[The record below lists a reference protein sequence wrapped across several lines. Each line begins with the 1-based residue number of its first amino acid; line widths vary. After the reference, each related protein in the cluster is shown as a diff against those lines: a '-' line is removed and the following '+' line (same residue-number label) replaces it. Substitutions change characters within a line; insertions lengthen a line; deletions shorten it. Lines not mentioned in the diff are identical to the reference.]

1 MRTSN
6 SLRWLVVTLSAAMLF
21 AVASACGQAEAPVPP
36 TPVPVDVAAIVQQAM
51 EAQQPGVTA
60 DDMASAIQSALAAQP
75 GVTTEDVAA
84 EIAKALRAQPG
95 GVTSEEMAAA
105 ISSALAEQPG
115 VTTED
120 VASEIAKALREQP
133 GGVTSEEMAAAISSA
148 LAEQPGVTTEDVAAE
163 IAKALRAQPGG
174 VTEEQMTM
182 AIETALKAQPALS
195 QEDIQM
201 AVEAAVES
209 AVAAAAPAPPAA
221 MPMSEAQGTLNIG
234 FKELWAFNNSPLSA
248 EGNALVYAGN
258 ISSETLLKLNKD
270 VEVIPQTISEW
281 SVDDS
286 GSVWTLKVREGIQF
300 HKGWG
305 ELKAEDIVYTML
317 QSASPDSV
325 NTQQNVMER
334 LFAQDGGGPK
344 VIDDYTIEV
353 DTVTRQADFIYKLFI
368 PEVMATVSKKMF
380 QELGDEAAGPQG
392 VGTGSWEFVE
402 QRSGEYWKFEAVPD
416 HWRQSPEFAE
426 LMLRE
431 IPEEATRV
439 ANFKTGKLD
448 TFLMAFDSKPD
459 LDEIA
464 DIRYMAVANGGSTH
478 IGLHPNHYVG
488 MGEPDFEERRP
499 GAFNCLNDNACPWVS
514 PNPDLNSPEWERAR
528 KVREAMLI
536 AVDYQEVVDT
546 LLGGEGTPQSLWTWE
561 NRIRELNHEYRVR
574 PFDPERAKQLLRE
587 AGYEDGFHIEVTASI
602 RNIAAEE
609 ESCEAVAQY
618 WNDIGITTKINRVPA
633 STIIPIVQAR
643 EYVGLNCHGT
653 GGKIDPV
660 IILDAM
666 VSNAGW
672 SAGFDHPY
680 LEDELVPKLE
690 DVSSDAGHWIV
701 MNEIAGFIYE
711 NALDGG
717 FYSVNILWPLS
728 SNVNSWI
735 DDLQHGDPRS
745 LGSYEYAT
753 HRN

>member
-1 MRTSN
+1 MRVPN
-6 SLRWLVVTLSAAMLF
+6 SLRWLVVAISAAMLF
-21 AVASACGQAEAPVPP
+21 AVASACGQAEAPAPP

-51 EAQQPGVTA
+51 AAQQPGITA
-60 DDMASAIQSALAAQP
+60 DEVASAIQSALAAQP
-75 GVTTEDVAA
+75 GVTTGDVAD

-105 ISSALAEQPG
+105 ISGALAEQPG
-115 VTTED
+115 VTTDD
-120 VASEIAKALREQP
+120 VA
-133 GGVTSEEMAAAISSA
+133 V
-148 LAEQPGVTTEDVAAE
+148 E

-174 VTEEQMTM
+174 VTEEQMAM
-182 AIETALKAQPALS
+182 AIENALKAQQPGLS
-195 QEDIQM
+195 QEDIQSAIET
-201 AVEAAVES
+201 AVAS
-209 AVAAAAPAPPAA
+209 AVAAAVPAPAPPAA
-221 MPMSEAQGTLNIG
+221 MAMSEAEGTLNIG

-248 EGNALVYAGN
+248 ESNALVYAGN

-286 GSVWTLKVREGIQF
+286 GSVWTLKVREGVQF
-300 HKGWG
+300 HKDWG

-317 QSASPDSV
+317 QSASPDSI
-325 NTQQNVMER
+325 NTQQNRMEA
-334 LFAQDGGGPK
+334 LFTQEGGGTR

-353 DTVTRQADFIYKLFI
+353 DTVTRQADFIYKLFV
-368 PEVMATVSKKMF
+368 PEVLATVSKKMF
-380 QELGDEAAGPQG
+380 DEVGDEAAGPQG

-402 QRSGEYWKFEAVPD
+402 QRSGEYWKFQAVAD

-426 LMLRE
+426 LMLRQ

-439 ANFKTGKLD
+439 ANFKTDKLD
-448 TFLMAFDSKPD
+448 TFLMTFDSKRD
-459 LDEIA
+459 LDELP

-499 GAFNCLNDNACPWVS
+499 GAFNCLKDNACPWVS
-514 PNPDLNSPEWERAR
+514 PNPDINSPEWERAR

-546 LLGGEGTPQSLWTWE
+546 LIDGEGTPQSLWTWE
-561 NRIRELNHEYRVR
+561 NRVQELNHAYRVR
-574 PFDPERAKQLLRE
+574 PFDPERAKQLLQE

-602 RNIAAEE
+602 RNIAGEE

-680 LEDELVPKLE
+680 LEDELVPKLG
-690 DVSSDAGHWIV
+690 DVKSDAGHWIV

-728 SNVNSWI
+728 PRVNSWI
-735 DDLQHGDPRS
+735 DGLQHGDPRS

-753 HRN
+753 HR

>member
-6 SLRWLVVTLSAAMLF
+6 SLRWLVVTITAAMLF
-21 AVASACGQAEAPVPP
+21 AVATACGSAEAPAPP

-51 EAQQPGVTA
+51 AAQQPGITA
-60 DDMASAIQSALAAQP
+60 DEVASAIQSALAAQP

-84 EIAKALRAQPG
+84 EIAKALREQPG
-95 GVTSEEMAAA
+95 GVTSDEMAAA
-105 ISSALAEQPG
+105 ISGALAEQPG

-120 VASEIAKALREQP
+120 VA
-133 GGVTSEEMAAAISSA
+133 T
-148 LAEQPGVTTEDVAAE
+148 E

-174 VTEEQMTM
+174 VTEEQMAM
-182 AIETALKAQPALS
+182 AIESALKAQQPGLS
-195 QEDIQM
+195 QEDIQSAIET
-201 AVEAAVES
+201 AVAS
-209 AVAAAAPAPPAA
+209 AVAAAVPAPAPPAA
-221 MPMSEAQGTLNIG
+221 MAMSEAQGTLNIG

-248 EGNALVYAGN
+248 EANALVYVGN
-258 ISSETLLKLNKD
+258 TSSETLLKLNKD
-270 VEVIPQTISEW
+270 VEVIPQTITEW
-281 SVDDS
+281 SVDDTS
-286 GSVWTLKVREGIQF
+286 SVWTLKVREGVQF
-300 HKGWG
+300 HKDWG
-305 ELKAEDIVYTML
+305 ELKAEDIVFTML
-317 QSASPDSV
+317 ETASPDTV

-334 LFAQDGGGPK
+334 LFAQEGGGTK

-368 PEVMATVSKKMF
+368 PEALATVSKKIF

-402 QRSGEYWKFEAVPD
+402 QRSGEYWRFQAVAD

-426 LMLRE
+426 LMLRA

-439 ANFKTGKLD
+439 ANFKTDKLD
-448 TFLMAFDSKPD
+448 TFLMAFDSKRD
-459 LDEIA
+459 LDDIA

-499 GAFNCLNDNACPWVS
+499 GAFNCLKDNACPWVS

-536 AVDYQEVVDT
+536 AIDYEEVVDT
-546 LLGGEGTPQSLWTWE
+546 LIDGEGTPQSLWTWE
-561 NRIRELNHEYRVR
+561 NRIRELNHAYRVR
-574 PFDPERAKQLLRE
+574 PFDPERAKQLLQE

-680 LEDELVPKLE
+680 LEDELVPKLGE
-690 DVSSDAGHWIV
+690 VKSDAGHWIV

-728 SNVNSWI
+728 PRVNTWI
-735 DDLQHGDPRS
+735 DGLQHGDPRS

-753 HRN
+753 HR

>member
-1 MRTSN
+1 MRTST
-6 SLRWLVVTLSAAMLF
+6 SLRWLVVTLSVAMLF

-51 EAQQPGVTA
+51 EAQQPGITA
-60 DDMASAIQSALAAQP
+60 DEVASAIQSALAAQP
-75 GVTTEDVAA
+75 GVTTEDVA
-84 EIAKALRAQPG
+84 
-95 GVTSEEMAAA
+95 T
-105 ISSALAEQPG
+105 
-115 VTTED
+115 
-120 VASEIAKALREQP
+120 EIAKALREQP

-148 LAEQPGVTTEDVAAE
+148 LAEQPGVTTEDVATE

-182 AIETALKAQPALS
+182 AIETALKAQPGLS

-209 AVAAAAPAPPAA
+209 AVAAAVPAPPDA
-221 MPMSEAQGTLNIG
+221 MAMSEAQGTLNIG

-248 EGNALVYAGN
+248 EGNALVYVGN

-270 VEVIPQTISEW
+270 VEVVPQTITEW

-300 HKGWG
+300 HKDWG

-317 QSASPDSV
+317 QSASPDTV

-334 LFAQDGGGPK
+334 LFAQEGGGPK

-392 VGTGSWEFVE
+392 VGTGPWEFVE
-402 QRSGEYWKFEAVPD
+402 QRSGEYWKFEAVAD
-416 HWRQSPEFAE
+416 HWRQPPDFAE
-426 LMLRE
+426 LMLRQ

-448 TFLMAFDSKPD
+448 TFLMAFDSKRD
-459 LDEIA
+459 LDELP

-488 MGEPDFEERRP
+488 MGEADFQERRP
-499 GAFNCLNDNACPWVS
+499 GAFNCLKDDACPWVS

-536 AVDYQEVVDT
+536 AIDYEEVVDT
-546 LLGGEGTPQSLWTWE
+546 LLDGEGTPQSLWTWE

-574 PFDPERAKQLLRE
+574 PFDPERAKQLLKE

-672 SAGFDHPY
+672 SAGFDYPY

-690 DVSSDAGHWIV
+690 EVRSDAGHWIV

-728 SNVNSWI
+728 PRVNSWI
-735 DDLQHGDPRS
+735 DGLQHGDPRS

>member
-1 MRTSN
+1 MHTSI
-6 SLRWLVVTLSAAMLF
+6 SLRWLVVAISSIMLIS
-21 AVASACGQAEAPVPP
+21 VATACGQAEAPVPP

-51 EAQQPGVTA
+51 AAQQPGITA
-60 DDMASAIQSALAAQP
+60 DEVASAIQSALAAQP

-84 EIAKALRAQPG
+84 EISKALRAQPG
-95 GVTSEEMAAA
+95 GVTSDEMAAA
-105 ISSALAEQPG
+105 ISGALAEQPG
-115 VTTED
+115 VTTDD
-120 VASEIAKALREQP
+120 VA
-133 GGVTSEEMAAAISSA
+133 V
-148 LAEQPGVTTEDVAAE
+148 E

-174 VTEEQMTM
+174 VTEEQMAM
-182 AIETALKAQPALS
+182 AIENALKAQQPGLS
-195 QEDIQM
+195 QEDIESAIET
-201 AVEAAVES
+201 AVAS
-209 AVAAAAPAPPAA
+209 AVAAAVPAPAPPAA
-221 MPMSEAQGTLNIG
+221 MAMSEAQGTLNIG
-234 FKELWAFNNSPLSA
+234 FKELWAFNISPLSG

-258 ISSETLLKLNKD
+258 ISSETPLKLNKD
-270 VEVIPQTISEW
+270 VEVIPQTVTEW

-286 GSVWTLKVREGIQF
+286 GSVWTLKVREGVQF

-305 ELKAEDIVYTML
+305 ELRADDLVYTML
-317 QSASPDSV
+317 QSASPDTTL
-325 NTQQNVMER
+325 TQQNVMER
-334 LFAQDGGGPK
+334 LFTADGGGTR
-344 VIDDYTIEV
+344 VVDDYTIEV
-353 DTVTRQADFIYKLFI
+353 DTVTRQADFLYKLFV
-368 PEVMATVSKKMF
+368 PEVYATVSKKMF
-380 QELGDEAAGPQG
+380 DEVGDEAAGPQG

-402 QRSGEYWKFEAVPD
+402 QRSGEYWKFQAVAD

-426 LMLRE
+426 LMLRQ

-439 ANFKTGKLD
+439 ANFKTDKLD
-448 TFLMAFDSKPD
+448 TFLMAFDSKRD
-459 LDEIA
+459 LDELP

-499 GAFNCLNDNACPWVS
+499 GAFNCLKDNACPWVS

-546 LLGGEGTPQSLWTWE
+546 LIDGEGTPQSLWTWE
-561 NRIRELNHEYRVR
+561 NRVQELNHAYRVR
-574 PFDPERAKQLLRE
+574 PFDPERAKQLLEE

-602 RNIAAEE
+602 RNIPGEE

-680 LEDELVPKLE
+680 LEDELVPKLGE
-690 DVSSDAGHWIV
+690 VRSDAGHWIV
-701 MNEIAGFIYE
+701 MNEIGGFIYE

-728 SNVNSWI
+728 PRVNSWI

-745 LGSYEYAT
+745 LGSYEYTT
-753 HRN
+753 HRK

>member
-1 MRTSN
+1 MRVPN
-6 SLRWLVVTLSAAMLF
+6 SLRWLVVTLSSAMLF
-21 AVASACGQAEAPVPP
+21 AVASACGQAEAPAPP

-51 EAQQPGVTA
+51 AAQQPGITA
-60 DDMASAIQSALAAQP
+60 DEVASAIQSALAAQP
-75 GVTTEDVAA
+75 GVTTGDVAD

-105 ISSALAEQPG
+105 ISGALAEQPG
-115 VTTED
+115 VTTDD
-120 VASEIAKALREQP
+120 VA
-133 GGVTSEEMAAAISSA
+133 V
-148 LAEQPGVTTEDVAAE
+148 E

-174 VTEEQMTM
+174 VTEEQMAM
-182 AIETALKAQPALS
+182 AIENALKAQQPGLS
-195 QEDIQM
+195 QEDIQSAIET
-201 AVEAAVES
+201 AVAS
-209 AVAAAAPAPPAA
+209 AVAAAVPAPAPPAA
-221 MPMSEAQGTLNIG
+221 MAMSEAEGTLNIG

-248 EGNALVYAGN
+248 ESNALVYAGN

-286 GSVWTLKVREGIQF
+286 GSVWTLKVREGVQF
-300 HKGWG
+300 HKDWG

-317 QSASPDSV
+317 QSASPDSI
-325 NTQQNVMER
+325 NTQQNRMEA
-334 LFAQDGGGPK
+334 LFTQEGGGTR

-353 DTVTRQADFIYKLFI
+353 DTVTRQADFIYKLFV
-368 PEVMATVSKKMF
+368 PEVLATVSKKMF
-380 QELGDEAAGPQG
+380 DEVGDEAAGPQG

-402 QRSGEYWKFEAVPD
+402 QRSGEYWKFQAVAD

-426 LMLRE
+426 LMLRQ

-439 ANFKTGKLD
+439 ANFKTDKLD
-448 TFLMAFDSKPD
+448 TFLMTFDSKRD
-459 LDEIA
+459 LDELP

-499 GAFNCLNDNACPWVS
+499 GAFNCLKDNACPWVS
-514 PNPDLNSPEWERAR
+514 PNPDINSPEWERAR

-546 LLGGEGTPQSLWTWE
+546 LIDGEGTPQSLWTWE
-561 NRIRELNHEYRVR
+561 NRVQELNHAYRVR
-574 PFDPERAKQLLRE
+574 PFDPERAKQLLQE

-602 RNIAAEE
+602 RNIAGEE

-680 LEDELVPKLE
+680 LEDELVPKLG
-690 DVSSDAGHWIV
+690 DVKSDAGHWIV
-701 MNEIAGFIYE
+701 MNEIGGFIYE

-728 SNVNSWI
+728 PRVNSWI
-735 DDLQHGDPRS
+735 DGLQHGDPRS

-753 HRN
+753 HR

>member
-1 MRTSN
+1 MRISI
-6 SLRWLVVTLSAAMLF
+6 SLRWLVVAVSAAMLF
-21 AVASACGQAEAPVPP
+21 AVATACGQAEAPAQP
-36 TPVPVDVAAIVQQAM
+36 TAVPVDLAAIVQQAM
-51 EAQQPGVTA
+51 AAQQPGITA
-60 DDMASAIQSALAAQP
+60 DEVASAIQSALAAQP
-75 GVTTEDVAA
+75 GVTTEDVAT

-105 ISSALAEQPG
+105 ISGALAEQPG
-115 VTTED
+115 VTTDD
-120 VASEIAKALREQP
+120 VA
-133 GGVTSEEMAAAISSA
+133 V
-148 LAEQPGVTTEDVAAE
+148 E

-174 VTEEQMTM
+174 VTEEQMAM
-182 AIETALKAQPALS
+182 AIENALKAQQPGLS
-195 QEDIQM
+195 QEDIQSAIET
-201 AVEAAVES
+201 AVAS
-209 AVAAAAPAPPAA
+209 AVAAAVPAPAPPAA
-221 MPMSEAQGTLNIG
+221 MAMSEAEGTLNIG

-248 EGNALVYAGN
+248 ESNALVYAGN

-286 GSVWTLKVREGIQF
+286 GSVWTLKVREGVQF
-300 HKGWG
+300 HKDWG

-317 QSASPDSV
+317 QSASPDSI
-325 NTQQNVMER
+325 NTQQNRMEA
-334 LFAQDGGGPK
+334 LFTQEGGGTR

-353 DTVTRQADFIYKLFI
+353 DTVTRQADFIYKLFV
-368 PEVMATVSKKMF
+368 PEVLATVSKKMF
-380 QELGDEAAGPQG
+380 DEVGDEAAGPQG

-402 QRSGEYWKFEAVPD
+402 QRSGEYWKFQAVAD

-426 LMLRE
+426 LMLRQ

-439 ANFKTGKLD
+439 ANFKTDKLD
-448 TFLMAFDSKPD
+448 TFLMTFDSKRD
-459 LDEIA
+459 LDELP

-499 GAFNCLNDNACPWVS
+499 GAFNCLKDNACPWVS

-546 LLGGEGTPQSLWTWE
+546 LIDGEGTPQSLWTWE
-561 NRIRELNHEYRVR
+561 NRVQELNHAYRVR
-574 PFDPERAKQLLRE
+574 PFDPERAKQLLQE

-602 RNIAAEE
+602 RNIAGEE

-680 LEDELVPKLE
+680 LENELVPKLGE
-690 DVSSDAGHWIV
+690 VSSDAGHWIV

-728 SNVNSWI
+728 PRVNSWI
-735 DDLQHGDPRS
+735 DGLQHGDPRS

-753 HRN
+753 HR

>member
-1 MRTSN
+1 MRVHN

-21 AVASACGQAEAPVPP
+21 AVASACGQAEAPP

-84 EIAKALRAQPG
+84 
-95 GVTSEEMAAA
+95 
-105 ISSALAEQPG
+105 
-115 VTTED
+115 
-120 VASEIAKALREQP
+120 EIAKALREQP

-182 AIETALKAQPALS
+182 AIETALKAQPGLS

-209 AVAAAAPAPPAA
+209 AVAAAAPAPPDA
-221 MPMSEAQGTLNIG
+221 MAMSEAQGTLNIG

-248 EGNALVYAGN
+248 EGNALVYVGN

-270 VEVIPQTISEW
+270 VEVIPQTITEW

-286 GSVWTLKVREGIQF
+286 GSVWTLKVREGVQF
-300 HKGWG
+300 HKDWG

-317 QSASPDSV
+317 QSASPDTV

-334 LFAQDGGGPK
+334 LFAQEGGGPK

-392 VGTGSWEFVE
+392 VGTGPWEFVE
-402 QRSGEYWKFEAVPD
+402 QRSGEYWKFEAVAD
-416 HWRQSPEFAE
+416 HWRQPPDFAE
-426 LMLRE
+426 LMLRQ

-448 TFLMAFDSKPD
+448 TFLMAFDSKRD
-459 LDEIA
+459 LDELP

-488 MGEPDFEERRP
+488 MGEADFEERRP
-499 GAFNCLNDNACPWVS
+499 GAFNCLKDNACPWVS

-536 AVDYQEVVDT
+536 AIDYEEVVDT
-546 LLGGEGTPQSLWTWE
+546 LLDGEGTPQSLWTWE

-690 DVSSDAGHWIV
+690 EVKSAAGHWIV

-728 SNVNSWI
+728 PRVNSWI
-735 DDLQHGDPRS
+735 DGLQHGDPRS

>member
-1 MRTSN
+1 MRVPN
-6 SLRWLVVTLSAAMLF
+6 SLRWLVVAISAAMLF
-21 AVASACGQAEAPVPP
+21 AVATACGQAEAPAPP

-51 EAQQPGVTA
+51 AAQQPGITA
-60 DDMASAIQSALAAQP
+60 DEVASAIQSALAAQP
-75 GVTTEDVAA
+75 GVTTGDVAD

-105 ISSALAEQPG
+105 ISGALAEQPG
-115 VTTED
+115 VTTDD
-120 VASEIAKALREQP
+120 VA
-133 GGVTSEEMAAAISSA
+133 V
-148 LAEQPGVTTEDVAAE
+148 E

-174 VTEEQMTM
+174 VTEEQMAM
-182 AIETALKAQPALS
+182 AIENALKAQQPGLS
-195 QEDIQM
+195 QEDIQSAIET
-201 AVEAAVES
+201 AVAS
-209 AVAAAAPAPPAA
+209 AVAAAVPAPAPPAA
-221 MPMSEAQGTLNIG
+221 MAMSEAEGTLNIG

-248 EGNALVYAGN
+248 ESNALVYAGN

-286 GSVWTLKVREGIQF
+286 GSVWTLKVREGVQF
-300 HKGWG
+300 HKDWG

-317 QSASPDSV
+317 QSASPDSI
-325 NTQQNVMER
+325 NTQQNRMEA
-334 LFAQDGGGPK
+334 LFTQEGGGTR

-353 DTVTRQADFIYKLFI
+353 DTVTRQADFIYKLFV
-368 PEVMATVSKKMF
+368 PEVLATVSKKMF
-380 QELGDEAAGPQG
+380 DEVGDEAAGPQG

-402 QRSGEYWKFEAVPD
+402 QRSGEYWKFQAVAD

-426 LMLRE
+426 LMLRQ

-439 ANFKTGKLD
+439 ANFKTDKLD
-448 TFLMAFDSKPD
+448 TFLMTFDSKRD
-459 LDEIA
+459 LDELP

-499 GAFNCLNDNACPWVS
+499 GAFNCLKDNACPWVS

-546 LLGGEGTPQSLWTWE
+546 LIDGEGTPQSLWTWE
-561 NRIRELNHEYRVR
+561 NRVQELNHAYRVR
-574 PFDPERAKQLLRE
+574 PFDPERAKQLLQE

-602 RNIAAEE
+602 RNIAGEE

-680 LEDELVPKLE
+680 LEDELVPKLGE
-690 DVSSDAGHWIV
+690 VKSDAGHWIV

-728 SNVNSWI
+728 PRVNSWI
-735 DDLQHGDPRS
+735 DGLQHGDPRS

-753 HRN
+753 HR

>member
-1 MRTSN
+1 MRTSI
-6 SLRWLVVTLSAAMLF
+6 SLRWLVVAISAAMLF
-21 AVASACGQAEAPVPP
+21 AVATACGQAAAPAPP

-51 EAQQPGVTA
+51 AAQQPGITA
-60 DDMASAIQSALAAQP
+60 DEVASAIQSALAAQP
-75 GVTTEDVAA
+75 GVTTEEVGA

-95 GVTSEEMAAA
+95 GVTSEEMATA
-105 ISSALAEQPG
+105 ISGALAEQPG

-120 VASEIAKALREQP
+120 VA
-133 GGVTSEEMAAAISSA
+133 V
-148 LAEQPGVTTEDVAAE
+148 E

-174 VTEEQMTM
+174 VTEEQMAM
-182 AIETALKAQPALS
+182 AIENALKAQQPGLS
-195 QEDIQM
+195 QEDIQS
-201 AVEAAVES
+201 AVETAVASAVVAAVP
-209 AVAAAAPAPPAA
+209 APAPPDA
-221 MPMSEAQGTLNIG
+221 MAMSEAQGTINIG

-248 EGNALVYAGN
+248 EANALVYVGN
-258 ISSETLLKLNKD
+258 TSSETLLKLNKD
-270 VEVIPQTISEW
+270 VEIIPQTITEW
-281 SVDDS
+281 SVDDTS
-286 GSVWTLKVREGIQF
+286 SVWTLKVREGVQF
-300 HKGWG
+300 HKDWG
-305 ELKAEDIVYTML
+305 ELKAEDIVFTML
-317 QSASPDSV
+317 QSASLDTV

-334 LFAQDGGGPK
+334 LFTQEGGGTR
-344 VIDDYTIEV
+344 VVDDYTIEV
-353 DTVTRQADFIYKLFI
+353 DTVTRQADFLYKLFI
-368 PEVMATVSKKMF
+368 PEVLATVSKKMF
-380 QELGDEAAGPQG
+380 EELGDEAAGPQG

-402 QRSGEYWKFEAVPD
+402 QRSGEYWKFQAVAD

-426 LMLRE
+426 LMLRA

-439 ANFKTGKLD
+439 ANFKTDKLD
-448 TFLMAFDSKPD
+448 TFLMAFDSKRD
-459 LDEIA
+459 LDELP

-488 MGEPDFEERRP
+488 MGESDFEERRP
-499 GAFNCLNDNACPWVS
+499 GAFNCLKDNACPWVS

-536 AVDYQEVVDT
+536 AIDYEEVVDT
-546 LLGGEGTPQSLWTWE
+546 LLDGEGTPQSLWTWE
-561 NRIRELNHEYRVR
+561 NRIRELNHAYRVR
-574 PFDPERAKQLLRE
+574 PFDPERAKQLLKE
-587 AGYEDGFHIEVTASI
+587 AGYEDGFNIEVTASI

-618 WNDIGITTKINRVPA
+618 WNDIGISTKINRVPA

-672 SAGFDHPY
+672 SAGFDHTY
-680 LEDELVPKLE
+680 LEDELVPKLGE
-690 DVSSDAGHWIV
+690 VKSDAGHWIV
-701 MNEIAGFIYE
+701 MNEIAGFIYG

-728 SNVNSWI
+728 PRVNSWI
-735 DDLQHGDPRS
+735 DSLQHGDPRS

-753 HRN
+753 HR

>member
-1 MRTSN
+1 MRVPN
-6 SLRWLVVTLSAAMLF
+6 SLRWLVVTLSSAMLF
-21 AVASACGQAEAPVPP
+21 AVASACGQAEAPAPP

-51 EAQQPGVTA
+51 AAQQPGITA
-60 DDMASAIQSALAAQP
+60 DEVASAIQSALAAQP
-75 GVTTEDVAA
+75 GVTTGDVAD

-105 ISSALAEQPG
+105 ISGALAEQPG
-115 VTTED
+115 VTTDD
-120 VASEIAKALREQP
+120 VA
-133 GGVTSEEMAAAISSA
+133 V
-148 LAEQPGVTTEDVAAE
+148 E

-174 VTEEQMTM
+174 VTEEQMAM
-182 AIETALKAQPALS
+182 AIENALKAQQPGLS
-195 QEDIQM
+195 QEDIQSAIET
-201 AVEAAVES
+201 AVAS
-209 AVAAAAPAPPAA
+209 AVAAAVPAPAPPAA
-221 MPMSEAQGTLNIG
+221 MAMSEAEGTLNIG

-248 EGNALVYAGN
+248 ESNALVYAGN

-286 GSVWTLKVREGIQF
+286 GSVWTLNVREGVQF
-300 HKGWG
+300 HKDWG

-317 QSASPDSV
+317 QSASPDSI
-325 NTQQNVMER
+325 NTQQNRMEA
-334 LFAQDGGGPK
+334 LFTQEGGGTR

-353 DTVTRQADFIYKLFI
+353 DTVTRQADFIYKLFV
-368 PEVMATVSKKMF
+368 PEVLATVSKKMF
-380 QELGDEAAGPQG
+380 DEVGDEAAGPQG

-402 QRSGEYWKFEAVPD
+402 QRSGEYWKFQAVAD

-426 LMLRE
+426 LMLRQ

-439 ANFKTGKLD
+439 ANFKTDKLD
-448 TFLMAFDSKPD
+448 TFLMTFDSKRD
-459 LDEIA
+459 LDELP

-499 GAFNCLNDNACPWVS
+499 GAFNCLKDNACPWVS
-514 PNPDLNSPEWERAR
+514 PNPDINSPEWERAR

-546 LLGGEGTPQSLWTWE
+546 LIDGEGTPQSLWTWE
-561 NRIRELNHEYRVR
+561 NRVQELNHAYRVR
-574 PFDPERAKQLLRE
+574 PFDPERAKQLLQE

-602 RNIAAEE
+602 RNIAGEE

-680 LEDELVPKLE
+680 LEDELVPKLG
-690 DVSSDAGHWIV
+690 DVKSDAGHWIV

-728 SNVNSWI
+728 PRVNSWI
-735 DDLQHGDPRS
+735 DGLQHGDPRS

-753 HRN
+753 HR

>member
-1 MRTSN
+1 MRVPN
-6 SLRWLVVTLSAAMLF
+6 SLRWLVVTLSSAMLF
-21 AVASACGQAEAPVPP
+21 AVASACGQAEAPAPP

-51 EAQQPGVTA
+51 AAQQPGITA
-60 DDMASAIQSALAAQP
+60 DEVASAIQSALAAQP
-75 GVTTEDVAA
+75 GVTTGDVAD

-105 ISSALAEQPG
+105 ISGALAEQPG
-115 VTTED
+115 VTTDD
-120 VASEIAKALREQP
+120 VA
-133 GGVTSEEMAAAISSA
+133 V
-148 LAEQPGVTTEDVAAE
+148 E

-174 VTEEQMTM
+174 VTEEQMAM
-182 AIETALKAQPALS
+182 AIENALKAQQPGLS
-195 QEDIQM
+195 QEDIQSAIET
-201 AVEAAVES
+201 AVAS
-209 AVAAAAPAPPAA
+209 AVAAAVPAPAPPAA
-221 MPMSEAQGTLNIG
+221 MAMSEAEGTLNIG

-248 EGNALVYAGN
+248 ESNALVYAGN

-286 GSVWTLKVREGIQF
+286 GSVWTLKVREGVQF
-300 HKGWG
+300 HKDWG

-317 QSASPDSV
+317 QSASPDSI
-325 NTQQNVMER
+325 NTQQNRMEA
-334 LFAQDGGGPK
+334 LFTQEGGGTR

-353 DTVTRQADFIYKLFI
+353 DTVTRQADFIYKLFV
-368 PEVMATVSKKMF
+368 PEVLATVSKKMF
-380 QELGDEAAGPQG
+380 DEVGDEAAGPQG

-402 QRSGEYWKFEAVPD
+402 QRSGEYWKFQAVAD

-426 LMLRE
+426 LMLRQ

-439 ANFKTGKLD
+439 ANFKTDKLD
-448 TFLMAFDSKPD
+448 TFLMTFDSKRD
-459 LDEIA
+459 LDELP

-499 GAFNCLNDNACPWVS
+499 GAFNCLKDNACPWVS

-546 LLGGEGTPQSLWTWE
+546 LIDGEGTPQSLWTWE
-561 NRIRELNHEYRVR
+561 NRVQELNHAYRVR
-574 PFDPERAKQLLRE
+574 PFDPERAKQLLQE

-602 RNIAAEE
+602 RNIAGEE

-680 LEDELVPKLE
+680 LEDELVPKLG
-690 DVSSDAGHWIV
+690 DVKSDAGHWIV

-728 SNVNSWI
+728 PRVNSWI
-735 DDLQHGDPRS
+735 DGLQHGDPRS

-753 HRN
+753 HR

>member
-1 MRTSN
+1 MRVPN
-6 SLRWLVVTLSAAMLF
+6 SLRWLVVAISAAMLF
-21 AVASACGQAEAPVPP
+21 AVASACGQAEAPAPP

-51 EAQQPGVTA
+51 AAQQPGITA
-60 DDMASAIQSALAAQP
+60 DEVASAIQSALAAQP
-75 GVTTEDVAA
+75 GVTTEDVAT

-105 ISSALAEQPG
+105 ISGALAEQPG
-115 VTTED
+115 VTTDD
-120 VASEIAKALREQP
+120 VA
-133 GGVTSEEMAAAISSA
+133 V
-148 LAEQPGVTTEDVAAE
+148 E

-174 VTEEQMTM
+174 VTEEQMAM
-182 AIETALKAQPALS
+182 AIENALKAQQPGLS
-195 QEDIQM
+195 QEDIQSAIET
-201 AVEAAVES
+201 AVAS
-209 AVAAAAPAPPAA
+209 AVAAAVPAPAPPAA
-221 MPMSEAQGTLNIG
+221 MAMSEAEGTLNIG

-248 EGNALVYAGN
+248 ESNALVYAGN

-286 GSVWTLKVREGIQF
+286 GSVWTLKVREGVQF
-300 HKGWG
+300 HKDWG

-317 QSASPDSV
+317 QSASPDSI
-325 NTQQNVMER
+325 NTQQNRMEA
-334 LFAQDGGGPK
+334 LFTQEGGGTR

-353 DTVTRQADFIYKLFI
+353 DTVTRQADFIYKLFV
-368 PEVMATVSKKMF
+368 PEVLATVSKKMF
-380 QELGDEAAGPQG
+380 DEVGDEAAGPQG

-402 QRSGEYWKFEAVPD
+402 QRSGEYWKFQAVAD

-426 LMLRE
+426 LMLRQ

-439 ANFKTGKLD
+439 ANFKTDKLD
-448 TFLMAFDSKPD
+448 TFLMTFDSKRD
-459 LDEIA
+459 LDELP

-499 GAFNCLNDNACPWVS
+499 GAFNCLKDNACPWVS

-546 LLGGEGTPQSLWTWE
+546 LIDGEGTPQSLWTWE
-561 NRIRELNHEYRVR
+561 NRVQELNHAYRVR
-574 PFDPERAKQLLRE
+574 PFDPERAKQLLQE

-602 RNIAAEE
+602 RNIAGEE

-680 LEDELVPKLE
+680 LEDELVPKLG
-690 DVSSDAGHWIV
+690 DVKSDAGHWIV

-728 SNVNSWI
+728 PRVNSWI
-735 DDLQHGDPRS
+735 DGLQHGDPRS

-753 HRN
+753 HR

>member
-1 MRTSN
+1 
-6 SLRWLVVTLSAAMLF
+6 MLF
-21 AVASACGQAEAPVPP
+21 AVASACGQAEAPP
-36 TPVPVDVAAIVQQAM
+36 TPVPVDVAAIVRQAM

-84 EIAKALRAQPG
+84 EIAKALREQPG
-95 GVTSEEMAAA
+95 GVTSDEMAAA

-120 VASEIAKALREQP
+120 VA
-133 GGVTSEEMAAAISSA
+133 T
-148 LAEQPGVTTEDVAAE
+148 E

-182 AIETALKAQPALS
+182 AIETALKAQPGLS

-209 AVAAAAPAPPAA
+209 AVAAAVPAPQDTMA
-221 MPMSEAQGTLNIG
+221 MSEAQGTLNIG

-248 EGNALVYAGN
+248 EGNALVYVGN

-270 VEVIPQTISEW
+270 VEVIPQTITEW

-300 HKGWG
+300 HKDWG

-380 QELGDEAAGPQG
+380 EELGDEAAGPQG

-402 QRSGEYWKFEAVPD
+402 QRSGEYWRFEAVTD

-618 WNDIGITTKINRVPA
+618 WNNIGITTKINRVPA

-690 DVSSDAGHWIV
+690 EVSSDAGHWIV

-728 SNVNSWI
+728 SRVNSWI

>member
-1 MRTSN
+1 MRKSI
-6 SLRWLVVTLSAAMLF
+6 SLRWLVVAISAAMLF
-21 AVASACGQAEAPVPP
+21 AVATACGQAEAPAPP

-51 EAQQPGVTA
+51 AAQQPGITA
-60 DDMASAIQSALAAQP
+60 DEVASAIQSALAAQP
-75 GVTTEDVAA
+75 GVTTEDVAT

-105 ISSALAEQPG
+105 ISGALAEQPG
-115 VTTED
+115 VTTDD
-120 VASEIAKALREQP
+120 VA
-133 GGVTSEEMAAAISSA
+133 V
-148 LAEQPGVTTEDVAAE
+148 E

-174 VTEEQMTM
+174 VTEEQMAM
-182 AIETALKAQPALS
+182 AIENALKAQQPGLS
-195 QEDIQM
+195 QEDIQSAIET
-201 AVEAAVES
+201 AVAS
-209 AVAAAAPAPPAA
+209 AVAAAVPAPAPPAA
-221 MPMSEAQGTLNIG
+221 MAMSEAEGTLNIG

-248 EGNALVYAGN
+248 ESNALVYAGN

-286 GSVWTLKVREGIQF
+286 GSVWTLKVREGVQF
-300 HKGWG
+300 HKDWG

-317 QSASPDSV
+317 QSASPDSI
-325 NTQQNVMER
+325 NTQQNRMEA
-334 LFAQDGGGPK
+334 LFTQEGGGTR

-353 DTVTRQADFIYKLFI
+353 DTVTRQADFIYKLFV
-368 PEVMATVSKKMF
+368 PEVLATVSKKMF
-380 QELGDEAAGPQG
+380 DEVGDEAAGPQG

-402 QRSGEYWKFEAVPD
+402 QRSGEYWKFQAVAD

-426 LMLRE
+426 LMLRQ

-439 ANFKTGKLD
+439 ANFKTDKLD
-448 TFLMAFDSKPD
+448 TFLMTFDSKRD
-459 LDEIA
+459 LDELP

-499 GAFNCLNDNACPWVS
+499 GAFNCLKDNACPWVS

-546 LLGGEGTPQSLWTWE
+546 LIDGEGTPQSLWTWE
-561 NRIRELNHEYRVR
+561 NRVQELNHAYRVR
-574 PFDPERAKQLLRE
+574 PFDPERAKQLLQE

-602 RNIAAEE
+602 RNIAGEE

-680 LEDELVPKLE
+680 LEDELVPKLG
-690 DVSSDAGHWIV
+690 DVKSDAGHWIV

-728 SNVNSWI
+728 PRVNSWI
-735 DDLQHGDPRS
+735 DGLQHGDPRS

-753 HRN
+753 HR

>member
-1 MRTSN
+1 MRISI
-6 SLRWLVVTLSAAMLF
+6 SLRWLVVAISAAMLF
-21 AVASACGQAEAPVPP
+21 AVATACGQAQAPAPP

-51 EAQQPGVTA
+51 AAQQPGITA
-60 DDMASAIQSALAAQP
+60 DEVASAIQSALAAQP
-75 GVTTEDVAA
+75 GVTTGDVAD
-84 EIAKALRAQPG
+84 EISKALRAQPG
-95 GVTSEEMAAA
+95 GVTSDEMAAA
-105 ISSALAEQPG
+105 ISGALAEQPG
-115 VTTED
+115 VTTDD
-120 VASEIAKALREQP
+120 VA
-133 GGVTSEEMAAAISSA
+133 V
-148 LAEQPGVTTEDVAAE
+148 E

-174 VTEEQMTM
+174 VTEEQMAM
-182 AIETALKAQPALS
+182 AIENALKAQQPGLS
-195 QEDIQM
+195 QEDIQSAIET
-201 AVEAAVES
+201 AVAS
-209 AVAAAAPAPPAA
+209 AVAAAVPAPAPPAA
-221 MPMSEAQGTLNIG
+221 MAMSEAEGTLNIG

-248 EGNALVYAGN
+248 ESNALVYAGN

-286 GSVWTLKVREGIQF
+286 GSVWTLKVREGVQF
-300 HKGWG
+300 HKDWG

-317 QSASPDSV
+317 QSASPDSI
-325 NTQQNVMER
+325 NTQQNRMEA
-334 LFAQDGGGPK
+334 LFTQEGGGTR

-353 DTVTRQADFIYKLFI
+353 DTVTRQADFIYKLFV
-368 PEVMATVSKKMF
+368 PEVLATVSKKMF
-380 QELGDEAAGPQG
+380 DEVGDEAAGPQG

-402 QRSGEYWKFEAVPD
+402 QRSGEYWKFQAVAD

-426 LMLRE
+426 LMLRQ

-439 ANFKTGKLD
+439 ANFKTDKLD
-448 TFLMAFDSKPD
+448 TFLMTFDSKRD
-459 LDEIA
+459 LDELP

-488 MGEPDFEERRP
+488 MGEPDFAERRP
-499 GAFNCLNDNACPWVS
+499 GAFNCLKDNACPWVS
-514 PNPDLNSPEWERAR
+514 PNPDINSPEWERAR

-546 LLGGEGTPQSLWTWE
+546 LIDGEGTPQSLWTWE
-561 NRIRELNHEYRVR
+561 NRVQELNHAYRVR
-574 PFDPERAKQLLRE
+574 PFDPERAKRLLQE

-602 RNIAAEE
+602 RNIAGEE

-680 LEDELVPKLE
+680 LEDELVPKLGE
-690 DVSSDAGHWIV
+690 VKSDAGHWIV

-728 SNVNSWI
+728 PRVNSWI
-735 DDLQHGDPRS
+735 DGLQHGDPRS

-753 HRN
+753 HR

>member
-1 MRTSN
+1 MRVPN
-6 SLRWLVVTLSAAMLF
+6 SLRWLVVAISAAMLF
-21 AVASACGQAEAPVPP
+21 AVASACGQAEAPAPP

-51 EAQQPGVTA
+51 AAQQPGITA
-60 DDMASAIQSALAAQP
+60 DEVASAIQSALAAQP
-75 GVTTEDVAA
+75 GVTTGDVAD

-105 ISSALAEQPG
+105 ISGALAEQPG
-115 VTTED
+115 VTTDD
-120 VASEIAKALREQP
+120 VA
-133 GGVTSEEMAAAISSA
+133 V
-148 LAEQPGVTTEDVAAE
+148 E

-174 VTEEQMTM
+174 VTEEQMAM
-182 AIETALKAQPALS
+182 AIENALKAQQPGLS
-195 QEDIQM
+195 QEDIQSAIET
-201 AVEAAVES
+201 AVAS
-209 AVAAAAPAPPAA
+209 AVAAAVPAPAPPAA
-221 MPMSEAQGTLNIG
+221 MAMSEAEGTLNIG

-248 EGNALVYAGN
+248 ESNALVYAGN

-286 GSVWTLKVREGIQF
+286 GSVWTLKVREGVQF
-300 HKGWG
+300 HKDWG

-317 QSASPDSV
+317 QSASPDSI
-325 NTQQNVMER
+325 NTQQNRMEA
-334 LFAQDGGGPK
+334 LFTQEGGGTR

-353 DTVTRQADFIYKLFI
+353 DTVTRQADFIYKLFV
-368 PEVMATVSKKMF
+368 PEVLATVSKKMF
-380 QELGDEAAGPQG
+380 DEVGDEAAGPQG

-402 QRSGEYWKFEAVPD
+402 QRSGEYWKFQAVAD

-426 LMLRE
+426 LMLRQ

-439 ANFKTGKLD
+439 ANFKTDKLD
-448 TFLMAFDSKPD
+448 TFLMTFDSKRD
-459 LDEIA
+459 LDELP

-499 GAFNCLNDNACPWVS
+499 GAFNCLKDNACPWVS

-546 LLGGEGTPQSLWTWE
+546 LIDGEGTPQSLWTWE
-561 NRIRELNHEYRVR
+561 NRVQELNHAYRVR
-574 PFDPERAKQLLRE
+574 PFDPERAKQLLQE

-602 RNIAAEE
+602 RNIAGEE

-680 LEDELVPKLE
+680 LEDELVPKLGE
-690 DVSSDAGHWIV
+690 VKSDAGHWIV

-728 SNVNSWI
+728 PRVNSWI
-735 DDLQHGDPRS
+735 DGLQHGDPRS

-753 HRN
+753 HRK

>member
-1 MRTSN
+1 MRTST
-6 SLRWLVVTLSAAMLF
+6 SLRWLVVSLSAAMLF
-21 AVASACGQAEAPVPP
+21 AVASACGQAEAPP

-84 EIAKALRAQPG
+84 EIAKALREQPG
-95 GVTSEEMAAA
+95 GVTSDEMAAA

-120 VASEIAKALREQP
+120 VAI
-133 GGVTSEEMAAAISSA
+133 
-148 LAEQPGVTTEDVAAE
+148 AE

-182 AIETALKAQPALS
+182 AIETALKAQPGLS

-209 AVAAAAPAPPAA
+209 AVAAAVPAPPDTMA
-221 MPMSEAQGTLNIG
+221 MSEAQGTLNIG

-248 EGNALVYAGN
+248 EGNALVYVGN

-270 VEVIPQTISEW
+270 VEVIPQTITEW

-300 HKGWG
+300 HKDWG

-380 QELGDEAAGPQG
+380 EELGDEAAGPQG

-402 QRSGEYWKFEAVPD
+402 QRSGEYWRFEAVTD

-690 DVSSDAGHWIV
+690 EVSSDAGHWIV

-728 SNVNSWI
+728 SRVNSWI

>member
-1 MRTSN
+1 M
-6 SLRWLVVTLSAAMLF
+6 
-21 AVASACGQAEAPVPP
+21 
-36 TPVPVDVAAIVQQAM
+36 
-51 EAQQPGVTA
+51 
-60 DDMASAIQSALAAQP
+60 
-75 GVTTEDVAA
+75 
-84 EIAKALRAQPG
+84 
-95 GVTSEEMAAA
+95 
-105 ISSALAEQPG
+105 
-115 VTTED
+115 
-120 VASEIAKALREQP
+120 
-133 GGVTSEEMAAAISSA
+133 
-148 LAEQPGVTTEDVAAE
+148 
-163 IAKALRAQPGG
+163 
-174 VTEEQMTM
+174 
-182 AIETALKAQPALS
+182 
-195 QEDIQM
+195 
-201 AVEAAVES
+201 
-209 AVAAAAPAPPAA
+209 
-221 MPMSEAQGTLNIG
+221 
-234 FKELWAFNNSPLSA
+234 
-248 EGNALVYAGN
+248 
-258 ISSETLLKLNKD
+258 
-270 VEVIPQTISEW
+270 
-281 SVDDS
+281 
-286 GSVWTLKVREGIQF
+286 
-300 HKGWG
+300 
-305 ELKAEDIVYTML
+305 
-317 QSASPDSV
+317 
-325 NTQQNVMER
+325 
-334 LFAQDGGGPK
+334 
-344 VIDDYTIEV
+344 
-353 DTVTRQADFIYKLFI
+353 TRQADFIYKLFI

-402 QRSGEYWKFEAVPD
+402 QRSGEYWRFEAVTD

-439 ANFKTGKLD
+439 ANFKTGRLD

-499 GAFNCLNDNACPWVS
+499 GAFNCLNDEACPWVS

-690 DVSSDAGHWIV
+690 EVSSDAGHWIV

-728 SNVNSWI
+728 SRVNSWI

>member
-1 MRTSN
+1 MRVPN
-6 SLRWLVVTLSAAMLF
+6 SLRWLVVAISAAMLF
-21 AVASACGQAEAPVPP
+21 AVASACGQAEAPAPP

-51 EAQQPGVTA
+51 AAQQPGITA
-60 DDMASAIQSALAAQP
+60 DEVASAIQSALAAQP
-75 GVTTEDVAA
+75 GVTTEDVAD

-105 ISSALAEQPG
+105 ISGALAEQPG
-115 VTTED
+115 VTTDD
-120 VASEIAKALREQP
+120 VA
-133 GGVTSEEMAAAISSA
+133 V
-148 LAEQPGVTTEDVAAE
+148 E

-174 VTEEQMTM
+174 VTEEQMAM
-182 AIETALKAQPALS
+182 AIENALKAQQPGLS
-195 QEDIQM
+195 QEDIQSAIET
-201 AVEAAVES
+201 AVAS
-209 AVAAAAPAPPAA
+209 AVAAAVPAPAPPAA
-221 MPMSEAQGTLNIG
+221 MAMSEAEGTLNIG

-248 EGNALVYAGN
+248 ESNALVYAGN

-286 GSVWTLKVREGIQF
+286 GSVWTLKVREGIPF
-300 HKGWG
+300 HKDWG

-317 QSASPDSV
+317 QSASPDSI
-325 NTQQNVMER
+325 NTQQNRMEA
-334 LFAQDGGGPK
+334 LFTQEGGGTR

-353 DTVTRQADFIYKLFI
+353 DTVTRQADFIYKLFV
-368 PEVMATVSKKMF
+368 PEVLATVSKKMF
-380 QELGDEAAGPQG
+380 DEVGDEAAGPQG

-402 QRSGEYWKFEAVPD
+402 QRSGEYWKFQAVAD

-426 LMLRE
+426 LMLRQ

-439 ANFKTGKLD
+439 ANFKTDKLD
-448 TFLMAFDSKPD
+448 TFLMTFDSKRD
-459 LDEIA
+459 LDELP

-499 GAFNCLNDNACPWVS
+499 GAFNCLKDNACPWVS

-546 LLGGEGTPQSLWTWE
+546 LIDGEGTPQSLWTWE
-561 NRIRELNHEYRVR
+561 NRVQELNHAYRVR
-574 PFDPERAKQLLRE
+574 PFDPERAKRLLQE

-602 RNIAAEE
+602 RNIAGEE

-690 DVSSDAGHWIV
+690 EVSSDAGHWIV

-728 SNVNSWI
+728 PRVNSWI
-735 DDLQHGDPRS
+735 DGLQHGDPRS

-753 HRN
+753 HR

>member
-6 SLRWLVVTLSAAMLF
+6 SLRWLVVTITAAMLF
-21 AVASACGQAEAPVPP
+21 AVATACGSAEAPAPP

-51 EAQQPGVTA
+51 AAQQPGITA
-60 DDMASAIQSALAAQP
+60 DEVASAIQSALAAQP

-84 EIAKALRAQPG
+84 EIAKALREQPG
-95 GVTSEEMAAA
+95 GVTSDEMAAA
-105 ISSALAEQPG
+105 ISGALAEQPG

-120 VASEIAKALREQP
+120 VA
-133 GGVTSEEMAAAISSA
+133 T
-148 LAEQPGVTTEDVAAE
+148 E

-174 VTEEQMTM
+174 VTEEQMAM
-182 AIETALKAQPALS
+182 AIESALKAQQPGLS
-195 QEDIQM
+195 QEDIQSAIET
-201 AVEAAVES
+201 AVAS
-209 AVAAAAPAPPAA
+209 AVAAAVPAPAPAA
-221 MPMSEAQGTLNIG
+221 MAMPEAQGTLNIG

-248 EGNALVYAGN
+248 EANALVYVGN
-258 ISSETLLKLNKD
+258 TSSETLLKLNKD
-270 VEVIPQTISEW
+270 VEVIPQTITEW
-281 SVDDS
+281 SVDDTS
-286 GSVWTLKVREGIQF
+286 SVWTLKVREGVQF
-300 HKGWG
+300 HKDWG

-317 QSASPDSV
+317 QSASPDTV

-334 LFAQDGGGPK
+334 LFTQEGGGTK

-368 PEVMATVSKKMF
+368 PETLATVSKKMF
-380 QELGDEAAGPQG
+380 EELGDEAAGPQG

-402 QRSGEYWKFEAVPD
+402 QRSGEYWKFQAVAD

-426 LMLRE
+426 LMLRA

-439 ANFKTGKLD
+439 ANFKTDKLD
-448 TFLMAFDSKPD
+448 TFLMAFDSKRD
-459 LDEIA
+459 LDELP

-488 MGEPDFEERRP
+488 MGEADFEERRP
-499 GAFNCLNDNACPWVS
+499 GAFNCLKDNACPWVS

-536 AVDYQEVVDT
+536 AVDYEEVVDT
-546 LLGGEGTPQSLWTWE
+546 LLDGEGTPQSLWTWE
-561 NRIRELNHEYRVR
+561 NRIRELNHAYRVR
-574 PFDPERAKQLLRE
+574 PFDPERAKQLLKE

-618 WNDIGITTKINRVPA
+618 WNDIGISTKINRVPA

-680 LEDELVPKLE
+680 LEDELVPKLGE
-690 DVSSDAGHWIV
+690 VKSDAGHWIV

-728 SNVNSWI
+728 PRVNTWI
-735 DDLQHGDPRS
+735 DGLQHGDPRS

-753 HRN
+753 HR

>member
-1 MRTSN
+1 MRTSI
-6 SLRWLVVTLSAAMLF
+6 SLRWLVVTITAAMLF
-21 AVASACGQAEAPVPP
+21 AVATACGSAEAPAPP
-36 TPVPVDVAAIVQQAM
+36 PPVPVDVAAIVQQAM
-51 EAQQPGVTA
+51 AAQQPGITA
-60 DDMASAIQSALAAQP
+60 DEVASAIQSALAAQP

-84 EIAKALRAQPG
+84 EIAKALREQPG
-95 GVTSEEMAAA
+95 GVTSDEMAAA
-105 ISSALAEQPG
+105 ISGALAEQPG

-120 VASEIAKALREQP
+120 VA
-133 GGVTSEEMAAAISSA
+133 T
-148 LAEQPGVTTEDVAAE
+148 E

-174 VTEEQMTM
+174 VTEEQMAM
-182 AIETALKAQPALS
+182 AIESALKAQQPGLS
-195 QEDIQM
+195 QEDIQSAIET
-201 AVEAAVES
+201 AVAS
-209 AVAAAAPAPPAA
+209 AVAAAVPAPAPAA
-221 MPMSEAQGTLNIG
+221 MAMPEAQGTLNIG

-248 EGNALVYAGN
+248 EANALVYVGN
-258 ISSETLLKLNKD
+258 TSSETLLKLNKD
-270 VEVIPQTISEW
+270 VEVIPQTITEW
-281 SVDDS
+281 SVDDTS
-286 GSVWTLKVREGIQF
+286 SVWTLKVREGVQF
-300 HKGWG
+300 HKDWG

-317 QSASPDSV
+317 QSASPDTV

-334 LFAQDGGGPK
+334 LFTQEGGGTK

-368 PEVMATVSKKMF
+368 PETLATVSKKMF
-380 QELGDEAAGPQG
+380 EELGDEAAGPQG

-402 QRSGEYWKFEAVPD
+402 QRSGEYWKFQAVAD

-426 LMLRE
+426 LMLRA
-431 IPEEATRV
+431 IPEEATRG
-439 ANFKTGKLD
+439 ANFKTDKLD
-448 TFLMAFDSKPD
+448 TFLMAFDSKRD
-459 LDEIA
+459 LDDLP

-499 GAFNCLNDNACPWVS
+499 GAFNCLKDNACPWVS

-536 AVDYQEVVDT
+536 AIDYEEVVDT
-546 LLGGEGTPQSLWTWE
+546 LLDGEGTPQSLWTWE
-561 NRIRELNHEYRVR
+561 NRIRELNHAYRVR
-574 PFDPERAKQLLRE
+574 PFDPERAKQLLKE

-618 WNDIGITTKINRVPA
+618 WNDIGISTKINRVPA

-680 LEDELVPKLE
+680 LEDELVPKLGE
-690 DVSSDAGHWIV
+690 VKSDAGHWIV

-728 SNVNSWI
+728 PRVNTWI
-735 DDLQHGDPRS
+735 DGLQHGDPRS

-753 HRN
+753 HR

>member
-1 MRTSN
+1 MRVPN
-6 SLRWLVVTLSAAMLF
+6 SLRWLVVAISAAMLF
-21 AVASACGQAEAPVPP
+21 AVASACGQAEAPAPP

-51 EAQQPGVTA
+51 AAQQPGITA
-60 DDMASAIQSALAAQP
+60 DEVASAIQSALAAQP
-75 GVTTEDVAA
+75 GVTTEDVAD

-105 ISSALAEQPG
+105 ISGALAEQPG
-115 VTTED
+115 VTTDD
-120 VASEIAKALREQP
+120 VA
-133 GGVTSEEMAAAISSA
+133 V
-148 LAEQPGVTTEDVAAE
+148 E

-174 VTEEQMTM
+174 VTEEQMAM
-182 AIETALKAQPALS
+182 AIENALKAQQPGLS
-195 QEDIQM
+195 QEDIQSAIET
-201 AVEAAVES
+201 AVAS
-209 AVAAAAPAPPAA
+209 AVAAAVPAPAPPAA
-221 MPMSEAQGTLNIG
+221 MAMSEAEGTLNIG

-248 EGNALVYAGN
+248 ESNALVYAGN

-286 GSVWTLKVREGIQF
+286 GSVWTLKVREGVQF
-300 HKGWG
+300 HKDWG

-317 QSASPDSV
+317 QSASPDSI
-325 NTQQNVMER
+325 NTQQNRMEA
-334 LFAQDGGGPK
+334 LFTQEGGGTR

-353 DTVTRQADFIYKLFI
+353 DTVTRQADFIYKLFV
-368 PEVMATVSKKMF
+368 PEVLATVSKKMF
-380 QELGDEAAGPQG
+380 DEVGDEAAGPQG

-402 QRSGEYWKFEAVPD
+402 QRSGEYWKFQAVAD

-426 LMLRE
+426 LMLRQ

-439 ANFKTGKLD
+439 ANFKTDKLD
-448 TFLMAFDSKPD
+448 TFLMTFDSKRD
-459 LDEIA
+459 LDELP

-499 GAFNCLNDNACPWVS
+499 GAFNCLKDNACPWVS

-546 LLGGEGTPQSLWTWE
+546 LIDGEGTPQSLWTWE
-561 NRIRELNHEYRVR
+561 NRVQELNHAYRVR
-574 PFDPERAKQLLRE
+574 PFDPERAKQLLQE

-602 RNIAAEE
+602 RNIAGEE

-680 LEDELVPKLE
+680 LEDELVPKLGE
-690 DVSSDAGHWIV
+690 VKSDAGHWIV

-728 SNVNSWI
+728 PRVNSWI
-735 DDLQHGDPRS
+735 DGLQHGDPRS

-753 HRN
+753 HR

>member
-1 MRTSN
+1 
-6 SLRWLVVTLSAAMLF
+6 MLF
-21 AVASACGQAEAPVPP
+21 AVATACGQAEAPAPP

-51 EAQQPGVTA
+51 AAQQPGITA
-60 DDMASAIQSALAAQP
+60 DEVASAIQSALAAQP
-75 GVTTEDVAA
+75 GVTTEDVAT

-105 ISSALAEQPG
+105 ISGALAEQPG
-115 VTTED
+115 VTTDD
-120 VASEIAKALREQP
+120 VA
-133 GGVTSEEMAAAISSA
+133 V
-148 LAEQPGVTTEDVAAE
+148 E

-174 VTEEQMTM
+174 VTEEQMAM
-182 AIETALKAQPALS
+182 AIENALKAQQPGLS
-195 QEDIQM
+195 QEDIQSAIET
-201 AVEAAVES
+201 AVAS
-209 AVAAAAPAPPAA
+209 AVAAAVPAPAPPAA
-221 MPMSEAQGTLNIG
+221 MAMSEAEGTLNIG

-248 EGNALVYAGN
+248 ESNALVYAGN

-286 GSVWTLKVREGIQF
+286 GSVWTLKVREGVQF
-300 HKGWG
+300 HKDWG

-317 QSASPDSV
+317 QSASPDSI
-325 NTQQNVMER
+325 NTQQNRMEA
-334 LFAQDGGGPK
+334 LFTQEGGGTR

-353 DTVTRQADFIYKLFI
+353 DTVTRQADFIYKLFV
-368 PEVMATVSKKMF
+368 PEVLATVSKKMF
-380 QELGDEAAGPQG
+380 DEVGDEAAGPQG

-402 QRSGEYWKFEAVPD
+402 QRSGEYWKFQAVAD

-426 LMLRE
+426 LMLRQ

-439 ANFKTGKLD
+439 ANFKTDKLD
-448 TFLMAFDSKPD
+448 TFLMTFDSKRD
-459 LDEIA
+459 LDELP

-499 GAFNCLNDNACPWVS
+499 GAFNCLKDNACPWVS

-546 LLGGEGTPQSLWTWE
+546 LIDGEGTPQSLWTWE
-561 NRIRELNHEYRVR
+561 NRVQELNHAYRVR
-574 PFDPERAKQLLRE
+574 PFDPERAKQLLQE

-602 RNIAAEE
+602 RNIAGEE

-680 LEDELVPKLE
+680 LEDELVPKLG
-690 DVSSDAGHWIV
+690 DVKSDAGHWIV

-728 SNVNSWI
+728 PRVNSWI
-735 DDLQHGDPRS
+735 DGLQHGDPRS

-753 HRN
+753 HR

>member
-1 MRTSN
+1 MRKSI
-6 SLRWLVVTLSAAMLF
+6 SLRWLVVAISAAMLF
-21 AVASACGQAEAPVPP
+21 AVATACGQAEAPAPP

-51 EAQQPGVTA
+51 AAQQPGITA
-60 DDMASAIQSALAAQP
+60 DEVASAIQSALAAQP
-75 GVTTEDVAA
+75 GVTTEDVAT

-105 ISSALAEQPG
+105 ISGALAEQPG
-115 VTTED
+115 VTTDD
-120 VASEIAKALREQP
+120 VA
-133 GGVTSEEMAAAISSA
+133 V
-148 LAEQPGVTTEDVAAE
+148 E

-174 VTEEQMTM
+174 VTEEQMAM
-182 AIETALKAQPALS
+182 AIENALKAQQPGLS
-195 QEDIQM
+195 QEDIQSAIET
-201 AVEAAVES
+201 AVAS
-209 AVAAAAPAPPAA
+209 AVAAAVPAPAPPAA
-221 MPMSEAQGTLNIG
+221 MAMSEAEGTLNIG

-248 EGNALVYAGN
+248 ESNALVYAGN

-286 GSVWTLKVREGIQF
+286 GSVWTLKVREGVQF
-300 HKGWG
+300 HKDWG

-317 QSASPDSV
+317 QSASPDSI
-325 NTQQNVMER
+325 NTQQNRMEA
-334 LFAQDGGGPK
+334 LFTQEGGGTR

-353 DTVTRQADFIYKLFI
+353 DTVTRQADFIYKLFV
-368 PEVMATVSKKMF
+368 PEVLATVSKKMF
-380 QELGDEAAGPQG
+380 DEVGDEAAGPQG

-402 QRSGEYWKFEAVPD
+402 QRSGEYWKFQAVAD

-426 LMLRE
+426 LMLRQ

-439 ANFKTGKLD
+439 ANFKTDKLD
-448 TFLMAFDSKPD
+448 TFLMTFDSKRD
-459 LDEIA
+459 LDELP

-499 GAFNCLNDNACPWVS
+499 GAFNCLKDNACPWVS

-546 LLGGEGTPQSLWTWE
+546 LIDGEGTPQSLWTWE
-561 NRIRELNHEYRVR
+561 NRVQELNHAYRVR
-574 PFDPERAKQLLRE
+574 PFDPERAKQLLQE

-602 RNIAAEE
+602 RNIAGEE

-680 LEDELVPKLE
+680 LEDELVPKLGE
-690 DVSSDAGHWIV
+690 VKSDAGHWIV

-728 SNVNSWI
+728 PRVNSWI
-735 DDLQHGDPRS
+735 DGLQHGDPRS

-753 HRN
+753 HR

>member
-1 MRTSN
+1 
-6 SLRWLVVTLSAAMLF
+6 MLF
-21 AVASACGQAEAPVPP
+21 AVASACGQAEAPAPP

-51 EAQQPGVTA
+51 AAQQPGITA
-60 DDMASAIQSALAAQP
+60 DEVASAIQSALAAQP
-75 GVTTEDVAA
+75 GVTTEDVAT

-105 ISSALAEQPG
+105 ISGALAEQPG
-115 VTTED
+115 VTTDD
-120 VASEIAKALREQP
+120 VA
-133 GGVTSEEMAAAISSA
+133 V
-148 LAEQPGVTTEDVAAE
+148 E

-174 VTEEQMTM
+174 VTEEQMAM
-182 AIETALKAQPALS
+182 AIENALKAQQPGLS
-195 QEDIQM
+195 QEDIQSAIET
-201 AVEAAVES
+201 AVAS
-209 AVAAAAPAPPAA
+209 AVAAAVPAPAPPAA
-221 MPMSEAQGTLNIG
+221 MAMSEAEGTLNIG

-248 EGNALVYAGN
+248 ESNALVYAGN

-270 VEVIPQTISEW
+270 VEVIPQTITEW
-281 SVDDS
+281 SVNDS
-286 GSVWTLKVREGIQF
+286 GSVWTLKVREGVQF
-300 HKGWG
+300 HKDWG

-317 QSASPDSV
+317 QSASPDSI
-325 NTQQNVMER
+325 NTQQNRMEA
-334 LFAQDGGGPK
+334 LFTQEGGGTR

-353 DTVTRQADFIYKLFI
+353 DTVTRQADFIYKLFV
-368 PEVMATVSKKMF
+368 PEVLATVSKKMF
-380 QELGDEAAGPQG
+380 DEVGDEAAGPQG

-402 QRSGEYWKFEAVPD
+402 QRSGEYWKFQAVAD

-426 LMLRE
+426 LMLRQ

-439 ANFKTGKLD
+439 ANFKTDKLD
-448 TFLMAFDSKPD
+448 TFLMTFDSKRD
-459 LDEIA
+459 LDELP

-499 GAFNCLNDNACPWVS
+499 GAFNCLKDNACPWVS

-546 LLGGEGTPQSLWTWE
+546 LIDGEGTPQSLWTWE
-561 NRIRELNHEYRVR
+561 NRVQELNHAYRVR
-574 PFDPERAKQLLRE
+574 PFDPERAKQLLQE

-602 RNIAAEE
+602 RNIAGEE

-680 LEDELVPKLE
+680 LEDELVPKLGE
-690 DVSSDAGHWIV
+690 VSSDAGHWIV

-728 SNVNSWI
+728 PRVNSWI
-735 DDLQHGDPRS
+735 DGLQHGDPRS

-753 HRN
+753 HR

>member
-1 MRTSN
+1 MRQGLSIINQIKPSTFVVSLSNHERATLRQAQGERQKWYREITERPWEMRVPN
-6 SLRWLVVTLSAAMLF
+6 SLRWLAVTLSAAMLF

-51 EAQQPGVTA
+51 EAQQPGVT
-60 DDMASAIQSALAAQP
+60 
-75 GVTTEDVAA
+75 
-84 EIAKALRAQPG
+84 
-95 GVTSEEMAAA
+95 
-105 ISSALAEQPG
+105 
-115 VTTED
+115 
-120 VASEIAKALREQP
+120 
-133 GGVTSEEMAAAISSA
+133 
-148 LAEQPGVTTEDVAAE
+148 TEDVAAE

-182 AIETALKAQPALS
+182 AIETALKAQPGLS

-209 AVAAAAPAPPAA
+209 AVAAAVPAPPDA
-221 MPMSEAQGTLNIG
+221 MAMSEAQGTLNIG

-248 EGNALVYAGN
+248 EGNALVYVGN

-270 VEVIPQTISEW
+270 VEVIPQTITEW

-286 GSVWTLKVREGIQF
+286 GSVWTLKVREGVQF
-300 HKGWG
+300 HKDWG

-317 QSASPDSV
+317 QSASPDTV

-334 LFAQDGGGPK
+334 LFAQEGGGPK

-439 ANFKTGKLD
+439 ANFKTGRLD

-536 AVDYQEVVDT
+536 AVDHEEVVDT

-680 LEDELVPKLE
+680 LEDELVPKLGE
-690 DVSSDAGHWIV
+690 VKSDAGHWIV

-717 FYSVNILWPLS
+717 FYSANILWPLS
-728 SNVNSWI
+728 PRVNSWI

>member
-1 MRTSN
+1 MRTST
-6 SLRWLVVTLSAAMLF
+6 SLRCLVVAVSAAMLF
-21 AVASACGQAEAPVPP
+21 AVATACGQAEAPAPP

-51 EAQQPGVTA
+51 AAQQPGITA
-60 DDMASAIQSALAAQP
+60 DEVASAIQSALVAQP
-75 GVTTEDVAA
+75 GVTTEEVGS

-105 ISSALAEQPG
+105 ISGALAEQPG
-115 VTTED
+115 VTTDD
-120 VASEIAKALREQP
+120 VA
-133 GGVTSEEMAAAISSA
+133 V
-148 LAEQPGVTTEDVAAE
+148 E

-174 VTEEQMTM
+174 ATEEQMAM
-182 AIETALKAQPALS
+182 AIENALKAQPGLS
-195 QEDIQM
+195 PEDIQM
-201 AVEAAVES
+201 AVEAAVGA
-209 AVAAAAPAPPAA
+209 AVAAAVPAPAPPGAA
-221 MPMSEAQGTLNIG
+221 MAMSEAQGTLNIG
-234 FKELWAFNNSPLSA
+234 FKELWAFNNSPKNA
-248 EGNALVYAGN
+248 EANALVYVGN
-258 ISSETLLKLNKD
+258 TSSETLLKLNKD
-270 VEVIPQTISEW
+270 VEVIPQTITEW
-281 SVDDS
+281 SVDDT
-286 GSVWTLKVREGIQF
+286 GSVWTLKVQKGVQF
-300 HKGWG
+300 HKDWG
-305 ELKAEDIVYTML
+305 ELKAEDIVFSMEEY
-317 QSASPDSV
+317 ASPDTV
-325 NTQQNVMER
+325 NTQQNVMAR
-334 LFAQDGGGPK
+334 LFGQEGGGPK

-368 PEVMATVSKKMF
+368 PETMATASKKMF
-380 QELGDEAAGPQG
+380 QELGDEVAGPQG

-402 QRSGEYWKFEAVPD
+402 QRSGEYWKFQAVAN

-426 LMLRE
+426 LMLRA

-439 ANFKTGKLD
+439 ANFKTDKLD

-459 LDEIA
+459 VDETP

-478 IGLHPNHYVG
+478 MGLHPNHYVG
-488 MGEPDFEERRP
+488 MGESDFEERRP
-499 GAFNCLNDNACPWVS
+499 GAFNCLKDNACPWVS
-514 PNPDLNSPEWERAR
+514 PNPDLDSPEWERAR

-536 AVDYQEVVDT
+536 AVDYEEVVDT

-561 NRIRELNHEYRVR
+561 NRIRELDHKYRVR
-574 PFDPERAKQLLRE
+574 PFDPERAKQLLAE
-587 AGYEDGFHIEVTASI
+587 AGYEDGFNIEVTASI
-602 RNIAAEE
+602 RNIAAEA

-618 WNDIGITTKINRVPA
+618 WNDIGISTKINRVPA

-690 DVSSDAGHWIV
+690 DVTSDAGHWIV
-701 MNEIAGFIYE
+701 MNEIAGFIYG

-728 SNVNSWI
+728 PRVNSWM

-745 LGSYEYAT
+745 LGSYEYAS
-753 HRN
+753 HRQ

>member
-1 MRTSN
+1 MRISI

-21 AVASACGQAEAPVPP
+21 AVASACGQAEAPAPP

-51 EAQQPGVTA
+51 AAQQPGITA
-60 DDMASAIQSALAAQP
+60 DEVASAIQSALAAQP
-75 GVTTEDVAA
+75 GVTTEDVAT

-105 ISSALAEQPG
+105 ISGALAEQPG
-115 VTTED
+115 VTTDD
-120 VASEIAKALREQP
+120 VA
-133 GGVTSEEMAAAISSA
+133 V
-148 LAEQPGVTTEDVAAE
+148 E

-174 VTEEQMTM
+174 VTEEQMAM
-182 AIETALKAQPALS
+182 AIENALKAQQPGLS
-195 QEDIQM
+195 QEDIQSAIET
-201 AVEAAVES
+201 AVAS
-209 AVAAAAPAPPAA
+209 AVAAAVPAPAPPAA
-221 MPMSEAQGTLNIG
+221 MAMSEAEGTLNIG

-248 EGNALVYAGN
+248 ESNALVYAGN

-270 VEVIPQTISEW
+270 VEVIPQTITEW
-281 SVDDS
+281 SVNDS
-286 GSVWTLKVREGIQF
+286 GSVWTLKVREGVQF
-300 HKGWG
+300 HKDWG

-317 QSASPDSV
+317 QSASPDSI
-325 NTQQNVMER
+325 NTQQNRMEA
-334 LFAQDGGGPK
+334 LFTQEGGGTR

-353 DTVTRQADFIYKLFI
+353 DTVTRQADFIYKLFV
-368 PEVMATVSKKMF
+368 PEVLATVSKKMF
-380 QELGDEAAGPQG
+380 DEVGDEAAGPQG

-402 QRSGEYWKFEAVPD
+402 QRSGEYWKFQAVAD

-426 LMLRE
+426 LMLRQ

-439 ANFKTGKLD
+439 ANFKTDKLD
-448 TFLMAFDSKPD
+448 TFLMTFDSKRD
-459 LDEIA
+459 LDELP

-499 GAFNCLNDNACPWVS
+499 GAFNCLKDNACPWVS

-546 LLGGEGTPQSLWTWE
+546 LIDGEGTPQSLWTWE
-561 NRIRELNHEYRVR
+561 NRVQELNHAYRVR
-574 PFDPERAKQLLRE
+574 PFDPERAKQLLQE

-602 RNIAAEE
+602 RNIAGEE

-680 LEDELVPKLE
+680 LEDELVPKLGE
-690 DVSSDAGHWIV
+690 VSSDAGHWIV

-728 SNVNSWI
+728 PRVNSWI
-735 DDLQHGDPRS
+735 DGLQHGDPRS

-753 HRN
+753 HR